1 MSHTDKNN
9 EEFPSITEQ
18 GKNLAQFSF
27 NVVKDAIDVTHK
39 RNVYVNER
47 VKKERMN
54 TCRKCEYYYAKQN
67 RCRHCGCW
75 LEHKV
80 KFSISECPIGKWG
93 QYTGN
98 TSENTEKQ

>member
-1 MSHTDKNN
+1 MSDNK
-9 EEFPSITEQ
+9 EFPSIPEQ
-18 GKNLAQFSF
+18 GKNLAQFTF
-27 NVVKDAIDVTHK
+27 NVVKDVVNITHK
-39 RNVYVNER
+39 REVYVKEQ
-47 VKKERMN
+47 VKKERMEQ
-54 TCRKCEYYYAKQN
+54 CWKCEYYHAKQN

-98 TSENTEKQ
+98 TSENTEKR